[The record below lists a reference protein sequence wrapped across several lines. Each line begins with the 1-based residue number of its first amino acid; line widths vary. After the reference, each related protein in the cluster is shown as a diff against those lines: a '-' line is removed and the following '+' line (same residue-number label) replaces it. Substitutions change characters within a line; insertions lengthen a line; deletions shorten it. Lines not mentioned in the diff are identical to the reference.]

1 MGQTENPD
9 EKRKIP
15 LPAVFLVFLP
25 FAFVLVIMLYV
36 KIAMIDPKAPSST
49 CTRTQW
55 GQQILSKSLAGTLEY
70 TSGLYVVK
78 EENNR
83 LTLLAKCGRDSCL
96 GPFHE
101 LRVKPLH
108 QQIFVSFCGNEL
120 MSVVF
125 TDGDAVYAPS
135 KPERR

>member
-1 MGQTENPD
+1 MSQTENSD
-9 EKRKIP
+9 EKHKIP

-25 FAFVLVIMLYV
+25 FSFVLAMMLYV
-36 KIAMIDPKAPSST
+36 KIAMIDPRAPSST

-55 GQQILSKSLAGTLEY
+55 GQQILSKSLSGTLEH

-78 EENNR
+78 EENNH

-101 LRVKPLH
+101 LKEKLLH
-108 QQIFVSFCGNEL
+108 QQILVAFCGNEL

-125 TDGDAVYAPS
+125 TDGDAVYPPS
-135 KPERR
+135 EPERR